1 MTLNNKPD
9 NRIQVLMRKG
19 CKINTNQSR
28 WMNKF
33 SLLVFSLVSYAA
45 SATQEIQFKIVDQI
59 GNPIANAVVSASGE
73 PTDDIANI
81 PVMDQINSQFS
92 PHVLVVQKNQSVR
105 FPNSDDIRHHIYSFS
120 QPKPF
125 EIRLYKGED
134 STPIRFDKSGV
145 VVLGCNIHD
154 QMLGYIYIAENE
166 ITAVTDQNGLAR
178 LRTQAT
184 EFTFWHAN
192 LSASNSE
199 RVTKSF
205 AREHAQANENTKS
218 TINRV
223 SEFKT
228 VTLALLEKNKTE
240 VKRRKFSRKFSS
252 REQ

>member
-1 MTLNNKPD
+1 MS
-9 NRIQVLMRKG
+9 KG
-19 CKINTNQSR
+19 CKIDTNQSR
-28 WMNKF
+28 WITNF
-33 SLLVFSLVSYAA
+33 FLLMFSLVSYTA

-59 GNPIANAVVSASGE
+59 GNPVADAVVSASGE

-120 QPKPF
+120 EPKPF

-134 STPIRFDKSGV
+134 STPITFDKSGV

-154 QMLGYIYIAENE
+154 QMLGYIYIAEDE
-166 ITAVTDQNGLAR
+166 ITAITDQNGIAR

-205 AREHAQANENTKS
+205 AREHAQNNKNTKS
-218 TINRV
+218 AINRV
-223 SEFKT
+223 SELKT
-228 VTLALLEKNKTE
+228 VTLTLLENKKTE